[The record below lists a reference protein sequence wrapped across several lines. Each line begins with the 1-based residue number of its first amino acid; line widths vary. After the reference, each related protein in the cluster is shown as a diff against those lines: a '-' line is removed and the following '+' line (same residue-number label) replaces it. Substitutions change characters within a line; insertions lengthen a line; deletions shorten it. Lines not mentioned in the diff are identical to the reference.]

1 MPIDADTLSSFASAY
16 ASDMT
21 SIRGRRVQRLV
32 KREFAGAEVVLPARV
47 GAGAAAVLGLSASGA
62 ALCATD
68 GKGRQATVFKW
79 SHGST
84 TALETHHDLLKDSL
98 PVLGTQ
104 AFPLSH
110 LSALGRLH
118 VPAHAIA
125 PDAHALLSKVMCGP
139 FTCASPARAWQGAA
153 TIHR

>member
-32 KREFAGAEVVLPARV
+32 KREFAGAEVVLLARV

-84 TALETHHDLLKDSL
+84 TALETQHDLLKDSL
-98 PVLGTQ
+98 PVLGTRAVAIAGLQ
-104 AFPLSH
+104 AQT
-110 LSALGRLH
+110 RLR
-118 VPAHAIA
+118 VPADSVA
-125 PDAHALLSKVMCGP
+125 PQARPWVAKALEAL
-139 FTCASPARAWQGAA
+139 A
-153 TIHR
+153 